1 MTELLVARAATLQFP
16 RAARAAIL
24 DVSLTARTGELV
36 ALLGPNGSGKSTL
49 LRLLAG
55 ILAPTSGE
63 VLLDGEPA
71 ASRPRDEAARLAAY
85 VPQQAN
91 VTFDVTGLEVALMG
105 RHPFGRGLLL
115 EREGDVK
122 LAEESLALAG
132 ALAFRDRSFL
142 SLSGGERQRVVLA
155 RAVAQGSPALL
166 LDEPTA
172 AQDLANSLEVFA
184 LARRLA
190 HEKKKAV
197 LVATH
202 DVNAA
207 ARFADRVLVLERG
220 RLVRHGR
227 PDEAITEE
235 VLRSVFAV
243 EPLLGKTP
251 RGETFFVAIDPL
263 PRTAL
268 DPLPRT
274 ALDPLP
280 KSERSA

>member
-1 MTELLVARAATLQFP
+1 MSDLLVAKAASLQFP
-16 RAARAAIL
+16 RAPRPAVA
-24 DVSLTARTGELV
+24 DVSVTARRGELV

-71 ASRPRDEAARLAAY
+71 SRRPRDEAARLAAF
-85 VPQQAN
+85 VPQQAS

-115 EREGDVK
+115 ERPDDVK
-122 LAEESLALAG
+122 VAEESLALAG
-132 ALAFRDRSFL
+132 ALAFRDRPFL

-155 RAVAQGSPALL
+155 RAIAQGAPALL
-166 LDEPTA
+166 LDEPTS
-172 AQDLANSLEVFA
+172 AQDLSNSLEIFA
-184 LARRLA
+184 VATSLA
-190 HEKKKAV
+190 HEANRAV
-197 LVATH
+197 LIATH

-207 ARFADRVLVLERG
+207 ARFADRVLILDRG
-220 RLVRHGR
+220 RLVREGA
-227 PDEAITEE
+227 PAVALTED
-235 VLRSVFAV
+235 VLRSVFHV
-243 EPLLGKTP
+243 EPLLGRTP
-251 RGETFFVAIDPL
+251 RGEPFFL
-263 PRTAL
+263 AL

-280 KSERSA
+280 RAAP